1 MSLQKIINSCNQI
14 QVNRRRVV
22 GVQST
27 RNETYKTAE
36 TPTRNPW
43 KFSIQSSNAFPYS
56 LAREMLEELDR
67 IDTRTYEDVSFA
79 GVSSMSWLFA
89 YQGDMT
95 SSDIARLTVTS
106 FIGNQL
112 TLGNLPSMAAGG
124 TMFKPND
131 IIQIVGYPYP
141 FTIMG
146 PAITQANQKV
156 GDVLR
161 GNGSTLTV
169 TTHRPNFIIDNIIGR
184 NVVVG
189 NAVKFRMICP
199 NMPTYKLVP
208 GAQIMSATGQL
219 INNARIE
226 FDSTFDMVEFTDSQI

>member
-1 MSLQKIINSCNQI
+1 MSLQAIINSCNQI

-43 KFSIQSSNAFPYS
+43 KFSIQSSNSLVYS
-56 LAREMLEELDR
+56 SARTILEELDR
-67 IDTRTYEDVSFA
+67 LDRRTYEDITFSNHS
-79 GVSSMSWLFA
+79 GMSWLFA
-89 YQGDMT
+89 YQGDMS
-95 SSDIARLTVTS
+95 SSDIAHLTVTS

-112 TLGNLPSMAAGG
+112 VLGNLPSLASGSI
-124 TMFKPND
+124 MFKPND

-141 FTIMG
+141 FTVVG
-146 PAITQANQKV
+146 PAITSSNQAASN
-156 GDVLR
+156 VLR
-161 GNGSTLTV
+161 GTGSSLTITV
-169 TTHRPNFIIDNIIGR
+169 HRPNFIVDNIIGR
-184 NVVVG
+184 NIVVG
-189 NAVKFRMICP
+189 NAVKFRVMCA

-208 GAQIMSATGQL
+208 GAQTMSSTGQL

-226 FDSTFDMVEFTDSQI
+226 FESTFDLVEFTDSQF